1 MQQSIIRDG
10 MLASIIML
18 CGIGLVMQPMSS
30 QWNVVPELPASL
42 SWIWLSNNCPVLPG
56 WGLVGNGG
64 QSAPLALRRESNEG
78 SFIAPPVLLCW
89 SLLSAVLLFD
99 YHLPGQTKVSHGNVV
114 SQ

>member
-1 MQQSIIRDG
+1 MAGKRKIRQKDAEVG
-10 MLASIIML
+10 T
-18 CGIGLVMQPMSS
+18 CGSVIC
-30 QWNVVPELPASL
+30 
-42 SWIWLSNNCPVLPG
+42 LSNNCPALPG